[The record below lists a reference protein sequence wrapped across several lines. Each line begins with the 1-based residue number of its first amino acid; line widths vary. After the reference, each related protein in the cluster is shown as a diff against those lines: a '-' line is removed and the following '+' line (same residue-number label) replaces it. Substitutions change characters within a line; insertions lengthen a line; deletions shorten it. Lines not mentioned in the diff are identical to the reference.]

1 MQGERFT
8 MFHYLAIQ
16 NTYTSVQ
23 LALYNGAVARAQI
36 ELDKTKASKDCIIAL
51 QGLLHTCKIDFEDL
65 AFIAANQG
73 PGPFTTLRVVI
84 STINGLSFASKKP
97 LIGINGIEAFLKE
110 YEHES
115 CKNKVVILNA
125 FGDDLYFGIQINN
138 TYLETGCA
146 SSGTLLLQ
154 IAQKIPHDPILF
166 LGNGI
171 AKYQSAIQTTFGNR
185 ARFLTPNP
193 DTVSLKQIAQMG
205 LEKWQNQQDI
215 SFQLQ
220 PLYFK
225 AAFIN

>member
-1 MQGERFT
+1 MAY
-8 MFHYLAIQ
+8 YLAIQ
-16 NTYTSVQ
+16 NTYTTMQ
-23 LALYNGAVARAQI
+23 LAVYNGTTSCAFL

-51 QGLLHTCKIDFEDL
+51 QELLTSCKIGFDEL

-97 LIGINGIEAFLKE
+97 LIGVNAIEAFLRE

-115 CKNKVVILNA
+115 CPNKVVILNA

-138 TYLETGCA
+138 DIETGCA
-146 SSGTLLLQ
+146 SSQALLLQ
-154 IAQKIPHDPILF
+154 VAQKIPHDPILF

-171 AKYQSAIQTTFGNR
+171 AKYQSAIQATFGNR
-185 ARFLTPNP
+185 ALFLSPNP
-193 DTVSLKQIAQMG
+193 ETVSLNQIAQIG
-205 LEKWQNQQDI
+205 LEKWHAKQDI
-215 SFQLQ
+215 SYQLQ

-225 AAFIN
+225 AAFFN